1 MSSTRGSG
9 DSPTQHTS
17 RGSFQSPFE
26 VPSPPGGEG
35 WEEMYPYHLLFSADR
50 RDFDED
56 RFWFQDSL
64 HWPEPLRPFDA
75 VVVECAVVALN
86 QANARLFAVPPSLG
100 VEFRLL
106 NGYEYLS
113 ANSVIDEAG
122 LGRRS
127 ELFAKRAGYYYE
139 HWDELYASWREKVE
153 DATGRLMRVEVPSL
167 PEFEDAAVVTEG
179 RGWGSTH
186 ALLVAFDRL
195 LESLDRLWQYHFE
208 FLNLGYSAYLGFCQ
222 LCRDAFPD
230 ITDQAI
236 ARMFSGI
243 DVLNLRPDDELR
255 RLAALALELGVADE
269 VKTAADETQ
278 LRDALTGTE
287 SGARWAADFENTKD
301 PWFYFSYGSG
311 LYSHH
316 RSWIDDTT
324 LPIAIIGSY
333 IERLERDE
341 SISRPGGELAAERE
355 RITAG
360 YRSMLPDDERSDFD
374 QRLALARMVFPFVED
389 HNFYIDHRYLTVF
402 WNKVRAF
409 GGLLSSHGFL
419 PELDDIFY
427 LRPDEVRLALDELR
441 LHWSAGSVGPVRG
454 PAHWPPIVARR
465 KAKLAALQRWPAPP
479 AVGQAPPEIT
489 DPMMIML
496 WGMTTERVRGW
507 LSASD
512 EHGLLT
518 GVAAS
523 PGSVEG
529 LARVIL
535 DPTQLGALEE
545 GEILVAPS
553 TSTSWTPLFGKAVA
567 AISEVGGIMCHAAIV
582 AREYGLPAVVGV
594 SRATETIRTGDRLR
608 VDGDAGTVTR
618 LVPG

>member
-1 MSSTRGSG
+1 MSRRGSG

-17 RGSFQSPFE
+17 RGSFQSPSE
-26 VPSPPGGEG
+26 VPSPHGGEG

-113 ANSVIDEAG
+113 ANSVIDEAA

-153 DATGRLMRVEVPSL
+153 DATGRLMRLEVHGL

-243 DVLNLRPDDELR
+243 EVLNLRPDDELR

-287 SGARWAADFENTKD
+287 SGARWAADFEQTKD

-409 GGLLSSHGFL
+409 GGLLSGHGFL
-419 PELDDIFY
+419 PDLDDIFY

-454 PAHWPPIVARR
+454 PGHWPPIVARR

-496 WGMTTERVRGW
+496 WGMTTERVGGW

-512 EHGLLT
+512 EQSLLT

-535 DPTQLGALEE
+535 DPSQLGALRE

>member
-17 RGSFQSPFE
+17 RGSFQSPSE

-113 ANSVIDEAG
+113 ANSVIDEAA
-122 LGRRS
+122 LDRRS
-127 ELFAKRAGYYYE
+127 ELFAERAGYYYE

-153 DATGRLMRVEVPSL
+153 DATGQLMRLEVPSL
-167 PEFEDAAVVTEG
+167 PEFEDATVVTEG
-179 RGWGSTH
+179 RGWGSSH

-243 DVLNLRPDDELR
+243 EVLNLRPDDELR

-278 LRDALTGTE
+278 LRDALIGTE
-287 SGARWAADFENTKD
+287 SGARWAVDFEQTKD
-301 PWFYFSYGSG
+301 PWFYFSHGSG

-324 LPIAIIGSY
+324 LPITIIGSY
-333 IERLERDE
+333 IERLERGE
-341 SISRPGGELAAERE
+341 SISRPGEELAGERE

-374 QRLALARMVFPFVED
+374 QRLALARTVFPFVED

-409 GGLLSSHGFL
+409 GGLLSGHGFL
-419 PELDDIFY
+419 PEPDAIFY

-454 PAHWPPIVARR
+454 PRHWPPIVARR
-465 KAKLAALQRWPAPP
+465 KMKLAALQRWPAPP

-496 WGMTTERVRGW
+496 WGMTTERVGGW

-512 EHGLLT
+512 EQSLLT

-608 VDGDAGTVTR
+608 VDGGAGTVTR